1 MGLDATLVVNKYFN
15 KYSLSMLN
23 QDITTLKFIDLFA
36 GIGGFH
42 LAMKDLGV
50 NCVFASEIDESARQ
64 TYRTNF
70 RKISPNLFKDDEKL
84 FNKDI
89 TQIDP
94 KDIPDFDILCGG
106 FPCQPFS
113 NAGFRKGF
121 EDTRGTLFF
130 NIAEIIRVKQ
140 PKAIFLENVR
150 GLINHNNGKTFET
163 IRRVI
168 EEDIGYSFYYKVVK
182 ASDYGLPQARPRV
195 FIVGFKDTN
204 QYFEF
209 PDSFPLRF
217 NMSDVLGGKCSREIG
232 FTLRCGGR
240 GSKIS
245 DRRNWAW

>member
-1 MGLDATLVVNKYFN
+1 MGLDTTLVVNKYFN

-168 EEDIGYSFYYKVVK
+168 EEDLGYSFYYKVVK
-182 ASDYGLPQARPRV
+182 ASDYGLP
-195 FIVGFKDTN
+195 
-204 QYFEF
+204 
-209 PDSFPLRF
+209 
-217 NMSDVLGGKCSREIG
+217 
-232 FTLRCGGR
+232 
-240 GSKIS
+240 
-245 DRRNWAW
+245 